1 MFTPQT
7 GTVFYWK
14 FSDRYMLQ
22 DGWEGKACTTEILS
36 VINPIQADKNI
47 HNPN

>member
-7 GTVFYWK
+7 GIVFYLK
-14 FSDRYMLQ
+14 FSEGYMLQ
-22 DGWEGKACTTEILS
+22 DGWEGKTCTTEILS
-36 VINPIQADKNI
+36 VIKPIQADKNI